1 MTATTLPPPAPGPVA
16 AAGAPTRFQR
26 VLDRVERL
34 GNLLPHPATLF
45 IVLCFAMVLV
55 SWILSRAGVS
65 VRNPVTGQTVG
76 AVNLLSVDGLRRII
90 VGLLP
95 NFVNFAPLGPV
106 LVCLLGLS
114 LAEHGGM
121 LGACL
126 RLIVQATPR
135 ALLTWV
141 VVWCGAMSHTAGD
154 IGYVLLLPLSMALFH
169 ALGRHPL
176 AGLAAAFAGVSGG
189 FAANL
194 LISTS
199 DVVLAGFTQEA
210 ARLLDRAYT
219 VNAMANYYFLG
230 GSVFLIT
237 AIGAL
242 VTEKLVEPRLGVYR
256 GNVAAETLHPLGP
269 VERRG
274 LRWALGVFLLLAA
287 LVLAGLLPENGVL
300 QDPAKPGFIHSY
312 FIRGLV
318 FFIFVFG
325 LFPALAYGI
334 VTGAIRRD
342 ADVYKGMQKT
352 MELAAPYLVV
362 VFFIAQFVNLFA
374 WSNVGVVLAVKGAA
388 ALKAMDLGPV
398 PLLVGLVMLT
408 ASTDIFLGSASA
420 KWAILAPIFVPMF
433 MLLGYTPEVTQAA
446 YRVGDSVMNVVTP
459 LASNFP
465 LVLMFAQRY
474 EPKTGIGTMVAL
486 MLPYSLCFFI
496 GWTLL
501 LLLWTFAGWP
511 LGPGAELFLPVAR

>member
-1 MTATTLPPPAPGPVA
+1 MLV
-16 AAGAPTRFQR
+16 
-26 VLDRVERL
+26 
-34 GNLLPHPATLF
+34 
-45 IVLCFAMVLV
+45 V
-55 SWILSRAGVS
+55 SWLLHHAGVS
-65 VRNPVTGQTVG
+65 VQHPVTHENLG
-76 AVNLLSVDGLRRII
+76 ATNLLSIDGLRRIT

-114 LAEHGGM
+114 LAEHSGL

-126 RLIVQATPR
+126 RLMVHATPR
-135 ALLTWV
+135 GLLTWV

-154 IGYVLLLPLSMALFH
+154 IGYVLLLPLSMALFL
-169 ALGRHPL
+169 AVGRHPL
-176 AGLAAAFAGVSGG
+176 AGLAAAFSGVSGG

-194 LISTS
+194 LLSTS

-230 GSVFLIT
+230 TSVFLIT
-237 AIGAL
+237 VIGAL
-242 VTEKLVEPRLGVYR
+242 VTERLVEPRLGPYR
-256 GNVAAETLHPLGP
+256 GAMQPETLHPLGP
-269 VERRG
+269 RERRG
-274 LRWALGVFLLLAA
+274 LRWALAVFIVLAA
-287 LVLAGLLPENGVL
+287 LVLAGLLPANGVL

-334 VTGAIRRD
+334 AAGTIRRD
-342 ADVYKGMQKT
+342 TDVYQGMQKT

-362 VFFIAQFVNLFA
+362 VFFIAQFVNFFA
-374 WSNVGVVLAVKGAA
+374 WSNVGVILAVKGAA
-388 ALKAMDLGPV
+388 ALKALELGPV
-398 PLLVGLVMLT
+398 PLLIGLVVLT

-420 KWAILAPIFVPMF
+420 KWAILAPVFIPMF

-465 LVLMFAQRY
+465 LVLMFAQRC

-486 MLPYSLCFFI
+486 MLPYSICFFL

-501 LLLWTFAGWP
+501 LVLWTLARWP
-511 LGPGAELFLPVAR
+511 LGPGSGIFLPGFGS

>member
-1 MTATTLPPPAPGPVA
+1 MRASAPPVPSSF
-16 AAGAPTRFQR
+16 FQR
-26 VLDRVERL
+26 ALDRIERL

-45 IVLCFAMVLV
+45 LSLCAAMVVV
-55 SWILSRAGVS
+55 SWLLSVTGVR
-65 VRNPVTGQTVG
+65 VEHPVTHKAIG
-76 AVNLLSVDGLRRII
+76 AFNLLSVEGLQRII
-90 VGLLP
+90 LGLLP

-106 LVCLLGLS
+106 LVCLLGLAA
-114 LAEHGGM
+114 AEHAGL

-126 RLIVQATPR
+126 RLVVHRTPR

-169 ALGRHPL
+169 AIGRHPL
-176 AGLAAAFAGVSGG
+176 AGLAAAFSGVSGG

-210 ARLLDRAYT
+210 ARIIDPQYA

-230 GSVFLIT
+230 TSVFLIT
-237 AIGAL
+237 VIGAI
-242 VTEKLVEPRLGVYR
+242 VTERIVEPRFGPYTGAMQPQPLQPL
-256 GNVAAETLHPLGP
+256 APAET
-269 VERRG
+269 RG
-274 LRWALGVFLLLAA
+274 LRWAAAVLAVLTV
-287 LVLAGLLPENGVL
+287 LVLIGLLPSGGVL

-312 FIRGLV
+312 FVKGLV

-325 LFPALAYGI
+325 LLPALAYGI
-334 VTGAIRRD
+334 AAGTIRSD

-374 WSNVGVVLAVKGAA
+374 WSNVGVILAVQGATL
-388 ALKAMDLGPV
+388 LKALQLGPV
-398 PLLVGLVMLT
+398 PLLVGLVLLT
-408 ASTDIFLGSASA
+408 AATDIFLGSASA
-420 KWAILAPIFVPMF
+420 KWAILAPVFVPMF
-433 MLLGYTPEVTQAA
+433 MLLGYSPELTQAA

-474 EPKTGIGTMVAL
+474 EPKAGIGTMVAL
-486 MLPYSLCFFI
+486 MIPYSFCFMI

-501 LLLWTFAGWP
+501 LIAWLFAGWP
-511 LGPGAELFLPVAR
+511 LGPGAQLFLKL

>member
-1 MTATTLPPPAPGPVA
+1 MPNGSSFFDRSLN
-16 AAGAPTRFQR
+16 
-26 VLDRVERL
+26 RVERL

-45 IVLCFAMVLV
+45 VILCATMIVVSWLLNLAGVTVLHPLTGKLV
-55 SWILSRAGVS
+55 SAE
-65 VRNPVTGQTVG
+65 
-76 AVNLLSVDGLRRII
+76 NLLSVAGLRRII
-90 VGLLP
+90 LGLLP
-95 NFVNFAPLGPV
+95 NFINFAPLGPV
-106 LVCLLGLS
+106 LVCLLGLAI
-114 LAEHGGM
+114 AEHGGM

-135 ALLTWV
+135 RLLTWV

-169 ALGRHPL
+169 AIGRHPL
-176 AGLAAAFAGVSGG
+176 AGLAAAFSGVSGG

-194 LISTS
+194 LISTT

-210 ARLLDRAYT
+210 ARLIDRSYT

-230 GSVFLIT
+230 TSVFLIT
-237 AIGAL
+237 IAGAL
-242 VTEKLVEPRLGVYR
+242 VTERIVEPRLGPYR
-256 GNVAAETLHPLGP
+256 GGVNPETLHPLGP
-269 VERRG
+269 RERRG
-274 LRWALGVFLLLAA
+274 LRWALGVFLVLVTI
-287 LVLAGLLPENGVL
+287 VLAGLLPEGGAL

-312 FIRGLV
+312 FISGLV

-325 LFPALAYGI
+325 LLPSLAYGI
-334 VTGAIRRD
+334 AAGTIRSD
-342 ADVYKGMQKT
+342 TDVYKGMQKT

-362 VFFIAQFVNLFA
+362 VFFIAQFVAFFA
-374 WSNVGVVLAVKGAA
+374 WSNVGVLLAVKGAA
-388 ALKAMDLGPV
+388 LLKSLALGPM
-398 PLLVGLVMLT
+398 PLMVGLVVLT

-433 MLLGYTPEVTQAA
+433 MLLGYTPEATQAA
-446 YRVGDSVMNVVTP
+446 YRIGDSVMNVVTP

-486 MLPYSLCFFI
+486 MVPYSIAFFVS
-496 GWTLL
+496 WTLL
-501 LLLWTFAGWP
+501 LLLWIWLAWP
-511 LGPGAELFLPVAR
+511 LGPGSQIFLRL